1 MRKQA
6 PANNLAS
13 NSAEGKAAVVAAGGA
28 EAVVGALRGRT
39 RAWRMCRRRGG
50 CQAACRLAGC
60 AEGKATVRQRGAEQ
74 LARDAALN
82 HPSHSGV
89 QKWSRMLVRVLMVS
103 P

>member
-1 MRKQA
+1 MVRSA
-6 PANNLAS
+6 LLA
-13 NSAEGKAAVVAAGGA
+13 VGGA
-28 EAVVGALRGRT
+28 EAVVGALRAHPSVAGVQEH
-39 RAWRMCRRRGG
+39 G
-50 CQAACRLAGC
+50 CKLACKLASC
-60 AEGKATVRQRGAEQ
+60 AEGKAPLRRRGAEQ